1 VKKKALDFLCLYNG
15 APLKDGDG
23 PELGYTLLGV
33 GWFPTSSFSSLLLKC
48 AKDACRFRTDTLSTG
63 QFCCII
69 HTHLALPI

>member
-33 GWFPTSSFSSLLLKC
+33 G
-48 AKDACRFRTDTLSTG
+48 
-63 QFCCII
+63 
-69 HTHLALPI
+69 